1 MLPIKCHSKTKNYP
15 PNVVQRRHLLCG
27 LLAHGPHAELGVFPQ
42 VLAQP
47 ENVATENISI
57 K

>member
-47 ENVATENISI
+47 ENVATENI
-57 K
+57 